1 MREENYLY
9 PRLGALS
16 GVPFRE
22 VYRISR
28 STPFGRL
35 RSCTPMYT
43 PFDASR
49 KITPDTG
56 APSFYL
62 LKQPSTFTFAP
73 IRSVSRTL
81 HARLHLDDF
90 ILQ

>member
-1 MREENYLY
+1 MREENYIKY
-9 PRLGALS
+9 PRLGALL

-22 VYRISR
+22 VYKILR

-49 KITPDTG
+49 TPNTG
-56 APSFYL
+56 EPSCNL
-62 LKQPSTFTFAP
+62 LKQ
-73 IRSVSRTL
+73 
-81 HARLHLDDF
+81 H
-90 ILQ
+90 

>member
-1 MREENYLY
+1 MREENYIKY

-22 VYRISR
+22 VYKILR

-62 LKQPSTFTFAP
+62 SKQPSIFTFAP
-73 IRSVSRTL
+73 IRSVSHSL
-81 HARLHLDDF
+81 HGSLHLDDC
-90 ILQ
+90 IL

>member
-1 MREENYLY
+1 MREENYFY

-22 VYRISR
+22 VYRILR
-28 STPFGRL
+28 VTPFGRL

-49 KITPDTG
+49 KITPNTG
-56 APSFYL
+56 EPSCNLF
-62 LKQPSTFTFAP
+62 KQ
-73 IRSVSRTL
+73 
-81 HARLHLDDF
+81 H
-90 ILQ
+90 

>member
-1 MREENYLY
+1 MREENYFN
-9 PRLGALS
+9 PRLGALLR
-16 GVPFRE
+16 VPFRE

-49 KITPDTG
+49 KITRNTG
-56 APSFYL
+56 EPIYYLFKQLISFA
-62 LKQPSTFTFAP
+62 FAP
-73 IRSVSRTL
+73 IRSVSRSI

-90 ILQ
+90 IK